1 MRKSIGLRHEDFIP
15 NRPRLVLNSSQ
26 RLDELPLR
34 ARSVAVCHSETL
46 QRFALSLTPCCFRCE
61 YFAVLIV
68 VVLKVRWRGGVP
80 VRLDGRD
87 ARRSRKSSPDV
98 VVI

>member
-1 MRKSIGLRHEDFIP
+1 
-15 NRPRLVLNSSQ
+15 
-26 RLDELPLR
+26 
-34 ARSVAVCHSETL
+34 
-46 QRFALSLTPCCFRCE
+46 LTPCCFRCE